1 MRDNAEKLRDIMEAI
16 ARIERYAFESRKSFE
31 GNELLQTWFLYNL
44 QVIGEASRALSAE
57 FREQHPEIP
66 WTEIIGMRNILV
78 HNYFEVDLDIVWF
91 AIQRN
96 VPQLK
101 SQVEAILQNMG
112 ETY

>member
-1 MRDNAEKLRDIMEAI
+1 M
-16 ARIERYAFESRKSFE
+16 
-31 GNELLQTWFLYNL
+31 
-44 QVIGEASRALSAE
+44 EASRALSAE

-101 SQVEAILQNMG
+101 SKVEAILQNMG